1 MIRHVVMFKFL
12 ENAEGRTKEENVRLT
27 ADMLNAL
34 QGVVPTLKASNVYIG
49 AACADKSNCDLLL
62 ISDFDSFEDLQA
74 YIVHPRH
81 KAVGE
86 FMRPLRE
93 SRACVD
99 FEL

>member
-12 ENAEGRTKEENVRLT
+12 ESADGRSKAENVRLT

-34 QGVVPTLKASNVYIG
+34 QGVVPTLKRSETHIG
-49 AACADKSNCDLLL
+49 AECADKTNCDLLL

-93 SRACVD
+93 SRSCVD
-99 FEL
+99 YEL

>member
-1 MIRHVVMFKFL
+1 MIKHIVMFKFKPEADGYTAK
-12 ENAEGRTKEENVRLT
+12 ENAKRT

-34 QGVVPTLKASNVYIG
+34 QGVVPTLKSSEVHLG
-49 AACADKSNCDLLL
+49 ADEADGSNCDLIL
-62 ISDFDSFEDLQA
+62 ISEFDSFEDLQA

-93 SRACVD
+93 SRSCVD
-99 FEL
+99 YVI